1 MDARVRQHPAHRFL
15 ARGDPLRAF
24 PAHRPLGP
32 CDREAQLSLLRI
44 EGLAKSFGGVAAVD
58 DLSFAVEEGEILG
71 LIGPN
76 GSGQTTALNML
87 SGFLAPDAG
96 RAWLAGE
103 EVTAA
108 STVSLARRGLLRMF
122 QMTRVFA
129 RITAFDNLVTA
140 GLARGLD
147 QHEAGRRA
155 EVLLD
160 ELTLGP
166 VKYLDAGQLSGGQRK
181 LLEFGMCFIEPPR
194 LALLDEPFAAVHP
207 VMRETM
213 ATFIRRRNQQGHTF
227 LVVSHDMPIVVE
239 LCQRTVCMNAG
250 RLIAVGLTRDV
261 LREPAVIE
269 AYLGSSA
276 DA

>member
-1 MDARVRQHPAHRFL
+1 M
-15 ARGDPLRAF
+15 
-24 PAHRPLGP
+24 
-32 CDREAQLSLLRI
+32 SLLRT
-44 EGLAKSFGGVAAVD
+44 EGLTKHFGGVAAVE

-76 GSGQTTALNML
+76 GSGKTTALNLL

-96 RAWLAGE
+96 KVWLADE
-103 EVTAA
+103 DVTAT

-129 RITAFDNLVTA
+129 RVSAFDNLLTA
-140 GLARGLD
+140 ALARGLSEK
-147 QHEAGRRA
+147 EAEARA
-155 EVLLD
+155 TALLE
-160 ELTLGP
+160 ELTLAP

-181 LLEFGMCFIEPPR
+181 LLEFGMCFIAPPR

-213 ATFIRRRNQQGHTF
+213 ARFIRRRNEQGHTF
-227 LVVSHDMPIVVE
+227 LVVSHDMPIVVD

-250 RLIAVGLTRDV
+250 RLIAFGPTREV
-261 LREPAVIE
+261 LKETAVIE
-269 AYLGSSA
+269 AYLGSGSHA
-276 DA
+276 